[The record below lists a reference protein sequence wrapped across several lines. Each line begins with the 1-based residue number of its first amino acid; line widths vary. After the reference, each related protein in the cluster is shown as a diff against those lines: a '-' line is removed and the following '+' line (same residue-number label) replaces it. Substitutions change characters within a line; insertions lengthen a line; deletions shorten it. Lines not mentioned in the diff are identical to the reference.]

1 MTYVGSVNIL
11 GKGQMHTIP
20 VNKIMYQNRDDARP
34 AGGIVENPDGS
45 LQIILDG
52 RLSDDAIEELLEEA
66 MTGVSRR
73 IAVKGVN

>member
-11 GKGQMHTIP
+11 IKGQMHTIP

-52 RLSDDAIEELLEEA
+52 RLSDDAIKELLEEA
-66 MTGVSRR
+66 MAEVSRR
-73 IAVKGVN
+73 ISVKGMN